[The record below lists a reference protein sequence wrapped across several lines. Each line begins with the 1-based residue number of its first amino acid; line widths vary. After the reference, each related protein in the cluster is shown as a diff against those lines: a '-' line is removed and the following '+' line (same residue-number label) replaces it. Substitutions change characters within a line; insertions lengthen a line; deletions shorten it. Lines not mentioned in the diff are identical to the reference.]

1 MKFPERSTTHK
12 IEAASWRLLQELAP
26 EEWIVR
32 EVSERDYGVDAYI
45 EVTKPTGEV
54 TGNLISVQLKGKDEL
69 EWMEQETGI
78 RTARSPSIKTTTA
91 NYWLNL
97 PVPVFLFV
105 ADLTSKKIYYV
116 SVEEE
121 IRSQFNNL
129 ANQDSIS
136 FKLTDEIHI
145 QSKIGSTLFPLFIA
159 RERAH
164 PQFVFHITNLLSHI
178 EPFGE
183 FIIYNQNRDS
193 FMEVESERHLQ
204 FRALYESIQMASWY
218 LNKEWKI
225 ESLQELYILDHKQ
238 WKDDFVYLHEGTLDY
253 VLRKL
258 ESIFPQLVRKSL
270 RLVSDTQAAYWR
282 SRDPVFYRLCS
293 NGELDSSITHLE
305 QVIGT

>member
-54 TGNLISVQLKGKDEL
+54 TGNLISIQLKAKDEL
-69 EWMEQETGI
+69 EWMEQEAGI
-78 RTARSPSIKTTTA
+78 RTARSPSIKTKTA
-91 NYWLNL
+91 NYWLHL

-136 FKLTDEIHI
+136 FKLTNEIHI
-145 QSKIGSTLFPLFIA
+145 QSKIGSTLFPWFIA

-193 FMEVESERHLQ
+193 FMEVDSERHLQ
-204 FRALYESIQMASWY
+204 LRALYESIQMVSWY

-225 ESLQELYILDHKQ
+225 ESLQELYILDRTQ
-238 WKDDFVYLHEGTLDY
+238 WKDDFIYLHEGTLDY

-282 SRDPVFYRLCS
+282 WRDPVFYRLCS